1 MSWAQVDALL
11 RQGVADGVFPT
22 ARAHVLHAGRTVFSG
37 GPAPADAVFDLAS
50 VTKVLSGTALCASAV
65 QQGALRLDDP
75 LGRFF
80 ADAAVPAATV
90 RDLLLHRAGLPPYR
104 TYFADLMNA
113 EPALFDAAAHPTLRA
128 QVRAA
133 LLERHVREPATA
145 PIGRA
150 AVYSDVGFIL
160 LGAIL
165 ERVLGA
171 PLDVLFDV
179 HVARPL
185 GLPQAGY
192 RRVSALPPATNVV
205 PTQDER
211 PREPAPGQE
220 GLWSVAPRPAILG
233 QVDDDNAWCLDG
245 VSAHAGLFGTAEDV
259 ARFGQAVLNGRV
271 AFPEPFAVD
280 TTTPGSTRT
289 LGFDTPSKEGA
300 SCGQRFGPRAIGH
313 LGFTGTSLWIDLD
326 RALVVALLTNRTR
339 LGRANVRIR
348 EFRPRF
354 HDAVLDAL

>member
-1 MSWAQVDALL
+1 MSWTQVDALL
-11 RQGVADGVFPT
+11 AQGVADGVFPT
-22 ARAHVLHAGRTVFSG
+22 ARAQVLHRGATVFAG
-37 GPAPADAVFDLAS
+37 GPAPASAVFDLAS
-50 VTKVLSGTALCASAV
+50 VTKVLSTTALCAIAV
-65 QQGALRLDDP
+65 EQGALRLDEA

-80 ADAAVPAATV
+80 PDAAVPEATV

-104 TYFADLMNA
+104 TYFGELMNA
-113 EPALFDAAAHPTLRA
+113 EPALFDDAPHSALRTR
-128 QVRAA
+128 VRAE
-133 LLERHVREPATA
+133 LLARHVHEPAVA
-145 PIGRA
+145 PLGQA

-160 LGAIL
+160 LGGIL
-165 ERVLGA
+165 ERALGA

-185 GLPQAGY
+185 GLVRAAY
-192 RRVSALPPATNVV
+192 RRLSAAPPPIDVV
-205 PTQDER
+205 PTQDQR

-220 GLWSVAPRPAILG
+220 GLWNVSPRPSVLG

-245 VSAHAGLFGTAEDV
+245 VSGHAGLFATADDV
-259 ARFGQAVLNGRV
+259 ARFGQAVLDGRV
-271 AFPEPFAVD
+271 RFPEPFSVD
-280 TTTPGSTRT
+280 TSTPLSTRT

-313 LGFTGTSLWIDLD
+313 LGFTGTSVWIDLD
-326 RALVVALLTNRTR
+326 RQLVVVLLTNRTR
-339 LGRANVRIR
+339 LGRANLRLR